1 MLTAIGVDNEIRRR
15 GLHLGLSCL
24 SPGRLIRTSY
34 LRIMWLDA
42 KLWVLRGNQS
52 YMLKRL
58 KIIAEAFVEV
68 KKEDSFPY
76 EINDRIRL
84 VSKF

>member
-1 MLTAIGVDNEIRRR
+1 
-15 GLHLGLSCL
+15 
-24 SPGRLIRTSY
+24 
-34 LRIMWLDA
+34 MWLDA

-58 KIIAEAFVEV
+58 KIIAEAFVKV
-68 KKEDSFPY
+68 KREDSFPY

-84 VSKF
+84 VFNFLALERQSSFVIGGNNYRVILI